1 MNSNGMQELTDR
13 LSHHMKTWGMGLEDT
28 MSEIVADSCDQIL
41 ANETV
46 MQHIQETDK
55 SLYTEVKGFV
65 KNLVERI
72 KQAVTG
78 MSGSASRDAR
88 ALAQS
93 ANEIAKVWLGA
104 YDEALTGVEQ
114 NKVDYDSEKPDFSTM
129 RESKAETAHDEV
141 TLENNKYI
149 VANMDSVIKLNGDE
163 ITINEDHKAKAFALF
178 DSLKGVESE
187 AAGWINLNKQGVR
200 DSYGHGYGPLKVLL
214 FASVPDV
221 LQKGKII
228 AYTENRNNQ
237 GYDTAIIAAPVHVN
251 GGELAGDYYVGA
263 IIKLYNDGH
272 NKFYTHDGTAAITNK
287 NGIAHLTAGPRE
299 GSGRRSDS
307 HLLVNILDEL
317 NKYNGK
323 NGIEDGRLSRAE
335 KNNEGASVGP
345 MVDDIDNME
354 QADSPSTTDI
364 INDMAYR
371 VKLDQEYEDAA
382 GRGDI
387 KKTTEMLLKKLAD
400 TQGVIPFMAP
410 EWDAGEAGKAAWLF
424 KVADPETIATAD
436 GGAGRGCWWIC
447 MWTGS
452 VRLTTVLTT
461 TGH

>member
-1 MNSNGMQELTDR
+1 MNRNGMQELTDR
-13 LSHHMKTWGMGLEDT
+13 LSHHMKTWGMGLEDA

-55 SLYTEVKGFV
+55 NLYTEVKGFV

-104 YDEALTGVEQ
+104 YDEALTGVVQ
-114 NKVDYDSEKPDFSTM
+114 NERPDFSTM
-129 RESKAETAHDEV
+129 RESKAETVHDDA
-141 TLENNKYI
+141 TLENNKYT
-149 VANMDSVIKLNGDE
+149 VVNMESVINLNGDE
-163 ITINEDHKAKAFALF
+163 ITIDEDHRTKAFALF

-187 AAGWINLNKQGVR
+187 AAGWVNLNKQGVR

-221 LQKGKII
+221 LKKGKII
-228 AYTENRNNQ
+228 AYTENRNDK

-251 GGELAGDYYVGA
+251 NGKLEGDYYVGA

-307 HLLVNILDEL
+307 HLLVNILNEL

-323 NGIEDGRLSRAE
+323 NGFDEERLSRAE
-335 KNNEGASVGP
+335 KIRQNFLEGKGCNSPAPLRLILASY
-345 MVDDIDNME
+345 I
-354 QADSPSTTDI
+354 T
-364 INDMAYR
+364 
-371 VKLDQEYEDAA
+371 
-382 GRGDI
+382 
-387 KKTTEMLLKKLAD
+387 
-400 TQGVIPFMAP
+400 
-410 EWDAGEAGKAAWLF
+410 
-424 KVADPETIATAD
+424 
-436 GGAGRGCWWIC
+436 
-447 MWTGS
+447 
-452 VRLTTVLTT
+452 
-461 TGH
+461 